1 MKEALVVRHS
11 VGGRTFIHTEQQPM
25 EYTVR
30 RMGQGWRITLI
41 ITQGVDIHEILRW
54 KQELNVF
61 LFREYDDQPAM
72 KIWFYVKEGPVTYD
86 DQLKQITIFAES
98 RIEYIPD
105 EFGI

>member
-25 EYTVR
+25 EYSVT
-30 RMGQGWRITLI
+30 RMDQGWRIALI
-41 ITQGVDIHEILRW
+41 LTQDVDIQEILRW

-61 LFREYDDQPAM
+61 LFREYEDQPTH

-86 DQLKQITIFAES
+86 VQLKQLTIFAES
-98 RIEYIPD
+98 RIEYIPN

>member
-1 MKEALVVRHS
+1 MKEVLVVRHS

-25 EYTVR
+25 EYSVM

-41 ITQGVDIHEILRW
+41 ITQDVDIHEILRW

-61 LFREYDDQPAM
+61 LFREYGDQPAM
-72 KIWFYVKEGPVTYD
+72 KIWFYVKEGLVIYD
-86 DQLKQITIFAES
+86 EPLKQLTIFAES